1 MTAGR
6 GLLGLAVLTVVALA
20 TTGLYLVSDVAP
32 EAPPPRARPGI
43 GFYVKDA
50 RLRATDAEGHP
61 LYDLTA
67 TAARQSLEDDSVDL
81 DEVRLDSDPTGPR
94 GWALHARSGR
104 IPPDGKIL
112 QLTGGVVG
120 TTREPATPVTT
131 FRTDYLE
138 YDPSTTLAT
147 TDREVT
153 LDQAGGTLH
162 GRGMRADLGQGRV
175 ALLARVAGRYTAN
188 DAP

>member
-1 MTAGR
+1 MTPGR
-6 GLLGLAVLTVVALA
+6 GLAGVAALAVAALA
-20 TTGLYLVSDVAP
+20 TTALYLVSDVEE

-43 GFYVKDA
+43 GFYVRDA
-50 RLRATDAEGHP
+50 RLRATDNEGLP

-67 TAARQSLEDDSVDL
+67 SAARQSLQDDSVDL
-81 DEVRLDSDPTGPR
+81 DEVRLDSEPTGPG
-94 GWALHARSGR
+94 GWELHARAGR

-120 TTREPATPVTT
+120 TTRDPTAPVTT

-147 TDREVT
+147 TDREVA

-162 GRGMRADLGQGRV
+162 GRGMRANLRDGRLQ
-175 ALLARVAGRYTAN
+175 LLARVAGRYTAS